1 MNRKS
6 PHKNSA
12 KSKER
17 WLEFSWKRA
26 SEYYGE
32 KNFVVFDGIDP
43 GDIIMGSCN
52 DCYAFAALG
61 GLAESTGEE
70 VEKGTQGKRI
80 KDSFLTKEIN
90 DAGLYAIKFVIDG
103 QPRTVVVDDYFP
115 FVRTGRPNKEGIRTG
130 PEVFAFAKPKFDE
143 NEIWV

>member
-12 KSKER
+12 KSKEK
-17 WLEFSWKRA
+17 WLEFTWKRA
-26 SEYYGE
+26 SEYYGVG
-32 KNFVVFDGIDP
+32 NFTVFDGIDP
-43 GDIIMGSCN
+43 SDIIMGSCN
-52 DCYAFAALG
+52 DCYAFAALAG
-61 GLAESTGEE
+61 MAECTTDEANSH
-70 VEKGTQGKRI
+70 TQGERI
-80 KDSFLTKEIN
+80 KNNFLTREVN
-90 DAGLYAIKFVIDG
+90 DAGLYAIEFIIDG

-115 FVRTGRPNKEGIRTG
+115 FIRTGRKNKDGIKTG

>member
-1 MNRKS
+1 MNNKS
-6 PHKNSA
+6 PHLNSA

-17 WLEFSWKRA
+17 WLEFTWKRA

-32 KNFVVFDGIDP
+32 GNFKVFDGIDP
-43 GDIIMGSCN
+43 SDIIMGSCN
-52 DCYAFAALG
+52 DCYAFAALAG
-61 GLAESTGEE
+61 MAEATSYEQEKNMQGE
-70 VEKGTQGKRI
+70 RI
-80 KDSFLTKEIN
+80 MNNFLTREVN
-90 DAGLYAIKFVIDG
+90 SAGLYAIEFIIDG

-115 FVRTGRPNKEGIRTG
+115 FVRTGKKNKEGIRTG